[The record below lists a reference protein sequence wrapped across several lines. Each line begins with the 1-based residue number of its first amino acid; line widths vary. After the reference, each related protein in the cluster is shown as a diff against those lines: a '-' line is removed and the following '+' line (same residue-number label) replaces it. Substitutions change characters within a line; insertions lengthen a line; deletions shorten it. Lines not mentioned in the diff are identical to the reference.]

1 MPLPTITT
9 PTYELNLPS
18 NDKKIK
24 YRPFLVKEEKILILA
39 MESEDT
45 KQITNAI
52 TDVLN
57 SCIITRGVKVDK
69 LPTFDIEYL
78 FLNVRAKSIG
88 EVVDLVVTCSDD
100 GETKVDVA
108 VNLDDIKVER
118 KENHKTDIKL
128 DKNLSL
134 RLKYPSMEQFIK
146 SNFDFDGTNV
156 DASVQRSRTV
166 F

>member
-78 FLNVRAKSIG
+78 FLNVRSKSIG

-118 KENHKTDIKL
+118 KENHKKDIKL

-134 RLKYPSMEQFIK
+134 RLKYPS
-146 SNFDFDGTNV
+146 SN
-156 DASVQRSRTV
+156 
-166 F
+166 